1 MNAITELS
9 ERHYLEIAEL
19 PISIPTA
26 VTVPQADAPLD
37 EFVHPGAI
45 GLALGGFGIF
55 LAASWIGWAF
65 DYTAMLVG
73 VVTGLGALYFGLFLT
88 LGRSAA
94 AARGEVT
101 HRSFAAFLRG
111 RVQTREGIVS
121 GRDALVQIAFMPI
134 LLGLTMLGFAFY
146 WLSIRG

>member
-9 ERHYLEIAEL
+9 ERHYLEIAKL
-19 PISIPTA
+19 SISIPTA
-26 VTVPQADAPLD
+26 VTAPQADAAPD

-73 VVTGLGALYFGLFLT
+73 VVTGLGAVYFGLFLT

-94 AARGEVT
+94 AARGDRSGPLTTSEF
-101 HRSFAAFLRG
+101 HRAAAMTSCRCDG
-111 RVQTREGIVS
+111 
-121 GRDALVQIAFMPI
+121 
-134 LLGLTMLGFAFY
+134 
-146 WLSIRG
+146 